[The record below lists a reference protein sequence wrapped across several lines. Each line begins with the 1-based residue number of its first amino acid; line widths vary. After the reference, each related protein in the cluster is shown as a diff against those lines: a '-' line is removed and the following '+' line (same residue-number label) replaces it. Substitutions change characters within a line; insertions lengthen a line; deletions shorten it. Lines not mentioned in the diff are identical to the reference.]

1 MMKTIVFFLE
11 EPSAKEMLEGLLPRI
26 LPPDATPRYIVF
38 QGKQDLEKN
47 LVKRLRGWLL
57 PESVFV
63 VMRDQDAG
71 DCFTVKKRLVDL
83 CLQAGK
89 EDTLV
94 RVACREL
101 ESFYLGDLQAVE
113 KGLGLRGIASEQRKS
128 KFRNPDELGNPSEE
142 LSKLTHGIY
151 QKKPGSRAIA
161 PCLDLSANKSN
172 SFNVL
177 LAGIKRLI
185 DDKDHNGKA

>member
-1 MMKTIVFFLE
+1 MKTIVFFLE

-57 PESVFV
+57 PGSVFV

-71 DCFTVKKRLVDL
+71 DCVTVKKRLVDL

-94 RVACREL
+94 RIACREL

-161 PCLDLSANKSN
+161 PCFDLSANKSN

-185 DDKDHNGKA
+185 DEKDHNGKA